1 MKYFTLIKGDSLH
14 RAPGKKIVRKEEFS
28 SLVDAATIITKVKE
42 EAEHYRHQVAL
53 ECETLKE
60 EAIQDGFT
68 EGLQKW
74 NERLFD
80 MEKHIENVKTE
91 MNNSVVPLIMAAVK
105 KIVGREIEVKHE
117 TIAEIIG
124 TSLKTVSHHKRIT
137 LYVNKN
143 DLEILEEKKSHLKSV
158 FEHLQSFNIA
168 ARDDVPEGGCVVE
181 TESGIINVG
190 LQQQLQA
197 LEVAFTTLFQKGAP

>member
-14 RAPGKKIVRKEEFS
+14 PAPGKKIIRQKEFS
-28 SLVDAATIITKVKE
+28 SLVNAQNIVTQVKE
-42 EAEHYRHQVAL
+42 EAKQYREEVARN
-53 ECETLKE
+53 CETLKE
-60 EAIQDGFT
+60 EASQEGFS

-91 MNNSVVPLIMAAVK
+91 MNSSIVPLIMASIR
-105 KIVGREIEVKHE
+105 KIIGREIEVKRE

-143 DLEILEEKKSHLKSV
+143 DLEILEEKKAELKSV

-168 ARDDVPEGGCVVE
+168 ARDDVPLGGCVVE

-190 LQQQLQA
+190 LEQQLQA
-197 LEVAFTTLFQKGAP
+197 LEAAFITLFQKGV